1 MSGVIVDTSV
11 WIDFFGGDSA
21 ETLEQALAAGT
32 AVLPPVVVAELISGA
47 RRPAEQSA
55 ITDLIESIP
64 VHRTPLAHWIHVGQ
78 LRRRLGEKGL
88 SVSTPDAHVAQ
99 CALDL
104 NALLLARD
112 AIFKRIAR
120 HSGLRVD
127 AG

>member
-1 MSGVIVDTSV
+1 MSVVVVDTSV
-11 WIDFFGGDSA
+11 WIDFFRGRSA
-21 ETLEQALAAGT
+21 DTLEQALAAGT
-32 AVLPPVVVAELISGA
+32 AVLPPLVVAELISGA

-55 ITDLIESIP
+55 IADLIQSIP
-64 VHRTPLAHWIHVGQ
+64 VHWTPLVHWIHVGQ

-99 CALDL
+99 CALEGS
-104 NALLLARD
+104 ALLLARD
-112 AIFKRIAR
+112 AIFKRIAK